1 MLEILK
7 EVAGWLLFICKLPLI
22 FIVLLISAVNYF
34 IDRSFNEK
42 FRGF

>member
-1 MLEILK
+1 MQEILK

-42 FRGF
+42 FGGL

>member
-1 MLEILK
+1 MQEILK
-7 EVAGWLLFICKLPLI
+7 EVAGWLVFILKLPFI

-42 FRGF
+42 FGGL